1 MGKLKLIPIYLLD
14 FTYVMTIYISTGIF
28 LSLLMDGYILEP
40 ISIESVKRKTTFI
53 LYAEVLL
60 QLLIQTLIT
69 VILALL
75 LQYIPSPVNGLYG
88 YSTLNTEGKIIRN
101 PAVITMLLY
110 HFSSSLKIRL
120 NELFNR
126 LAKYKIG

>member
-40 ISIESVKRKTTFI
+40 MSIESAKRKTTFI

-75 LQYIPSPVNGLYG
+75 LQYIPSPVNSLYG

>member
-1 MGKLKLIPIYLLD
+1 
-14 FTYVMTIYISTGIF
+14 MTIYISTGIF

-40 ISIESVKRKTTFI
+40 MSIESAKRKTTFI

-75 LQYIPSPVNGLYG
+75 LQYIPSPVNSLYG